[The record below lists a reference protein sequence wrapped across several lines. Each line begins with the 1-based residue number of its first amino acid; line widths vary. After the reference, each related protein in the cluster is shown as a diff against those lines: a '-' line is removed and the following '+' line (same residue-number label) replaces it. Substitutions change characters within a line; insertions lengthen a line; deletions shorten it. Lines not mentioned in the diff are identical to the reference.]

1 MVRFELI
8 DCGESVSDTY
18 HREFQVQEA
27 ATVSITVYQDTSK
40 LVIDPST
47 DSGVWKSMVVKLV
60 RFDLQARPALTTVWL
75 IDGTSQS
82 FETPRRVCQRL
93 QVRDNDA
100 LMTERLTD
108 VWGSHVLKELKIAPT
123 PALWQLSREL
133 EDAKQELQPAIKAVK
148 ESTEKVAKL
157 VSSARKLRRTALV
170 NSEGLLQPS
179 DLSNVPAD
187 ALQALFAGVE
197 SDIALAR
204 RKVGDMQAKVEY
216 QKGKKAREEEVSREI
231 GVKKDETSDDSDD
244 SDGVGCLS
252 PLQKSRNNRD
262 KWHSRLESLLSQ
274 REAVHARM
282 SELEGSFRT
291 RMKQRW
297 SAMMGASRPAQI
309 DRVCLS
315 HLALSQA
322 IDEAKSIRTV
332 ASEQHTLLLQTVAEA
347 ENQLDVATRAFNG
360 ELLKM
365 SQASGNSCLDR
376 GYRRR
381 DSFSDDDASTRLW
394 DSDDESGAEGE
405 TSVDIEMTTR
415 RFEQIDQSTR
425 EELARRDSLR
435 CMDK

>member
-1 MVRFELI
+1 
-8 DCGESVSDTY
+8 
-18 HREFQVQEA
+18 
-27 ATVSITVYQDTSK
+27 
-40 LVIDPST
+40 
-47 DSGVWKSMVVKLV
+47 
-60 RFDLQARPALTTVWL
+60 
-75 IDGTSQS
+75 
-82 FETPRRVCQRL
+82 
-93 QVRDNDA
+93 
-100 LMTERLTD
+100 
-108 VWGSHVLKELKIAPT
+108 
-123 PALWQLSREL
+123 
-133 EDAKQELQPAIKAVK
+133 
-148 ESTEKVAKL
+148 
-157 VSSARKLRRTALV
+157 
-170 NSEGLLQPS
+170 
-179 DLSNVPAD
+179 
-187 ALQALFAGVE
+187 
-197 SDIALAR
+197 
-204 RKVGDMQAKVEY
+204 MQAKVEY
-216 QKGKKAREEEVSREI
+216 QKGKKAREEEVSREV

-365 SQASGNSCLDR
+365 SQASGH
-376 GYRRR
+376 
-381 DSFSDDDASTRLW
+381 
-394 DSDDESGAEGE
+394 
-405 TSVDIEMTTR
+405 
-415 RFEQIDQSTR
+415 
-425 EELARRDSLR
+425 
-435 CMDK
+435 